1 MRQTHWTGLA
11 ACAALST
18 ALGCNAIWGI
28 PDGEASGDP
37 AAGGAGSSGSSGGAG
52 AAASAGS
59 GAGGGGGG
67 AAGGPSAECPFEP
80 FTGRAPGA
88 CQAADGDNDYLS
100 DPENC
105 CVPGRSCLG
114 GACEEGRCLS
124 VVLATANDE
133 EHEAIGLVVDG
144 DGDDG
149 RVLWASGYGNT
160 IFATEKAA
168 SGSTEPLVVLDS
180 LATLLARSE
189 SSLLITD
196 ETEPDVYRMP
206 LTGNVTVST
215 VASAQGA
222 AGYRRPVAGGGWVYW
237 ITGVIEDPEQDPD
250 ARDVPKR
257 IWAAQADATAQT
269 GLSVFDRD
277 TYVGG
282 LALDATHLY
291 WTDLEPGGTHSTVR
305 RMALGEPGQT
315 EIVASIPIHDGDLP
329 GDIAVGERIFWISGY
344 AIYAVNKDGTDAG
357 ALVAT
362 DFPTRLLADSTFVYW
377 YSREGQ
383 LQRVRTSGGAPEPLA
398 DSADIRDLAQDCGAL
413 YWTTWATDE
422 RPASVIK
429 LAK

>member
-1 MRQTHWTGLA
+1 MRRTELTGLA
-11 ACAALST
+11 VGAALST

-37 AAGGAGSSGSSGGAG
+37 SAGGAGSAGNVGG
-52 AAASAGS
+52 AAATAGV
-59 GAGGGGGG
+59 GGGGGG
-67 AAGGPSAECPFEP
+67 AAGGPAAECPIGP
-80 FTGRAPGA
+80 FTGRAPDA
-88 CQAADGDNDYLS
+88 CQETDADHDYLS

-105 CVPGRSCLG
+105 CVAGRSCLG
-114 GACEEGRCLS
+114 GACEEGKCLP
-124 VVLATANDE
+124 VALATADDT
-133 EHEAIGLVVDG
+133 EHEAIGLVIEG

-149 RVLWASGYGNT
+149 RVLWASGYGST

-168 SGSTEPLVVLDS
+168 SGTTEPLVILDS
-180 LATLLARSE
+180 LATMLARSE
-189 SSLLITD
+189 GSLLITD

-206 LTGNVTVST
+206 LTGNVTIST
-215 VASAQGA
+215 VASAGGE

-237 ITGVIEDPEQDPD
+237 ITGMIQDPDQDPD

-257 IWAAQADATAQT
+257 IWAARTDATEQT

-291 WTDLEPGGTHSTVR
+291 WTELEPGGTHTTVR
-305 RMALGEPGQT
+305 RMALGEPGET

-329 GDIAVGERIFWISGY
+329 GDIAVGEQIYWISGY
-344 AIYAVNKDGTDAG
+344 AIYAANKDGTNAG

-377 YSREGQ
+377 YSRTGQ
-383 LQRVRTSGGAPEPLA
+383 LQRIRTSGGAPEVLA

-422 RPASVIK
+422 WPASVIK